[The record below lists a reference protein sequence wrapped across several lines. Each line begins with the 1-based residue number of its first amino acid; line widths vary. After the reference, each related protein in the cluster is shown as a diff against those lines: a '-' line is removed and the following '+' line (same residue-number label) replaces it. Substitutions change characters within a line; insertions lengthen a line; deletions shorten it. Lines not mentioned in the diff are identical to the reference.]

1 VTAHEVAGLLPPVP
15 ALRDRCRAM
24 AVLEAILSPEW
35 GDRYHSYDRD
45 WSPGVELA
53 SMRDGSGDEYSI
65 VFTPEGTYIR
75 GFAHESPMSPYRDD
89 GPWPGV
95 VDTVPEPL
103 RHWVTEPAFC
113 DEHGMPVVTACLWR
127 EPADDG
133 WRTGEVAYP
142 DGTDPDGA
150 SELFRLLV
158 APGALAAEAFRE
170 FAEDYYGEPLDP
182 VALRHVFELR
192 PLTEDVVMALGGSL
206 TLAEVAGDAAAAGYP
221 VAG

>member
-1 VTAHEVAGLLPPVP
+1 MTAHEVARLLPSVS

-35 GDRYHSYDRD
+35 GDRYHSYDHR
-45 WSPGVELA
+45 WAPGVELA
-53 SMRDGSGDEYSI
+53 SMRDGSGDEYSV

-75 GFAHESPMSPYRDD
+75 GFAHESPMSPYQAD

-95 VDTVPEPL
+95 VDTVPQPL
-103 RHWVTEPAFC
+103 RGWVTEPAFC

-127 EPADDG
+127 EPADEV
-133 WRTGEVAYP
+133 WRTGEVEYP
-142 DGTDPDGA
+142 DDPDPDGA
-150 SELFRLLV
+150 NDLFRLLV
-158 APGALAAEAFRE
+158 APEPLAAEAFRE

-182 VALRHVFELR
+182 AALRHVYELR
-192 PLTEDVVMALGGSL
+192 PLTEEIVTVLNSAS
-206 TLAEVAGDAAAAGYP
+206 TLADVAGDAAAAGYP